1 MIHTSPQLD
10 ALPSPD
16 RRRFVQ
22 GVFAGSAALAAG
34 TLRLPAQAQSR
45 AYATPGDVLSGS
57 DFRLDIGASL
67 VNFTGRERP
76 AITVN
81 DRLPAPTLRWREG
94 DTVALR
100 VSNRLPPGVQTSIH
114 WHGIVLPAN
123 MRSEEHTSELQSR
136 ENLVCRLLLEKKK
149 NHTNREA

>member
-67 VNFTGRERP
+67 VNFTGRARP

-81 DRLPAPTLRWREG
+81 DRLPAPTLRWREA
-94 DTVALR
+94 DTDAPR
-100 VSNRLPPGVQTSIH
+100 VPNRPPPGVQPPPH
-114 WHGIVLPAN
+114 WPGT
-123 MRSEEHTSELQSR
+123 R
-136 ENLVCRLLLEKKK
+136 
-149 NHTNREA
+149 